1 MESHAYAHTNTHS
14 RTRTHTHA
22 WTHTIDRS
30 GSGKC
35 SLCPPQLCSSYG
47 AIRKVR
53 MVLDNKTK
61 KPRGYAF
68 IEFERERDTR
78 NAYKQASHRI
88 A

>member
-1 MESHAYAHTNTHS
+1 MPSS
-14 RTRTHTHA
+14 
-22 WTHTIDRS
+22 
-30 GSGKC
+30 
-35 SLCPPQLCSSYG
+35 LCSSYG

-78 NAYKQASHRI
+78 NAYKQAYRI
-88 A
+88 ASHDIGCEVLSCGD

>member
-1 MESHAYAHTNTHS
+1 MPSS
-14 RTRTHTHA
+14 
-22 WTHTIDRS
+22 
-30 GSGKC
+30 
-35 SLCPPQLCSSYG
+35 LCSSYG

-88 A
+88 ASHDIGCEVLSCGD